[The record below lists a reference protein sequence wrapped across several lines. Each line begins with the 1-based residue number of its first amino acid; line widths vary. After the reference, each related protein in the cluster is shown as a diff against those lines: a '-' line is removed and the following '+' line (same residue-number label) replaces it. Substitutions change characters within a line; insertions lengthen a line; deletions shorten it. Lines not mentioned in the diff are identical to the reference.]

1 MEASVLAIREQMFAQ
16 GCAPRSRLRLASL
29 ARRTAWDNGAM
40 RTDARPFVIRN
51 GLVVD
56 GTGRP
61 GVVADVAIRDGLVAE
76 VGPHLDTTGAEV
88 LDADGLVVTPGFVDV
103 HTHFDGQA
111 TWDPMLAPSS
121 LHGVTS
127 VAMGNCGVG
136 FAPARPTEDQHEWL
150 IGMLEGVEDIPGT
163 ALAEGL
169 PWDWESFT
177 DYLDA
182 LDRRRYAL
190 DIGTHV
196 THAPLRAY
204 VMGERGADPHEVP
217 TPEELAVMADAV
229 RDGVRAGAL
238 GFTTSRTVA
247 HRTRDGDPLG
257 TRHSTADELLALVGA
272 MADTGA
278 GVVQMISDAY
288 LSEDEDFAREEMA
301 LMRTMVEHG
310 HRPLSMTVQQVVQV
324 PERWREMVEWVADGV
339 ADGLPMRTQVAPR
352 PVGVLQGLPASV
364 NPVAVCPS
372 YREVA
377 GLSLDGRVAA
387 LRDPDRRARI
397 IAEHPAATAALGGL
411 ADTIFTA
418 FDRLFPMS
426 DPVDYEPPL
435 GSSVAARA
443 ATRGVSPVEEALDLM
458 LEDDGHQLMLL
469 TLFNYAHGNLDDV
482 REMLLSPYSVIG
494 LGDAGAHCGA
504 ISDASFPTT
513 ALALWT
519 RRTAGSGPL
528 PLELMVNHLTQRTA
542 RQVGWLDRGVLAPGH
557 LADIN
562 VIDLER
568 LGANRP
574 HIVHDLPAGGR
585 RLMQSADGYVRTIKR
600 GTVTFADGEHTG
612 ALPGGLVRGAQPSP
626 A

>member
-1 MEASVLAIREQMFAQ
+1 MS
-16 GCAPRSRLRLASL
+16 
-29 ARRTAWDNGAM
+29 
-40 RTDARPFVIRN
+40 TDTRPLVIRN

-56 GTGRP
+56 GTGAP
-61 GVVADVAIRDGLVAE
+61 PVTADVAIRDAIITE
-76 VGPHLDTTGAEV
+76 VGPHLDTTGADVIE
-88 LDADGLVVTPGFVDV
+88 ADGLVVTPGFVDV

-111 TWDPMLAPSS
+111 TWDPLLAPSS

-136 FAPARPTEDQHEWL
+136 FAPAKPTPEQHEWL

-169 PWDWESFT
+169 PWDWETFT

-182 LDRRRYAL
+182 LDRRRYAV

-204 VMGERGADPHEVP
+204 VMGERGGDPHEVP
-217 TPEELAVMADAV
+217 TADELAAMAAAV

-247 HRTRDGDPLG
+247 HRTREGDPLG

-288 LSEDEDFAREEMA
+288 LSEDRDFAREEMA
-301 LMRTMVEHG
+301 LMRSMAEHG
-310 HRPLSMTVQQVVQV
+310 RRPLSMTVQQVVQV
-324 PERWREMVEWVADGV
+324 PDRWREMVEWVAGGV

-352 PVGVLQGLPASV
+352 PVGVLEGLTASV

-372 YREVA
+372 YREIA
-377 GLSLDGRVAA
+377 DLPLEARVAA
-387 LRDPDRRARI
+387 LGDPDRRARI
-397 IAEHPAATAALGGL
+397 VGEHPAATGGLAGL

-418 FDRLFPMS
+418 FDKLFPMS
-426 DPVDYEPPL
+426 DPVDYEPPAA
-435 GSSVAARA
+435 SSVAARA
-443 ATRGVSPVEEALDLM
+443 AARGVSPVEEALDLM
-458 LEDDGHQLMLL
+458 LEAGGNQLMLL
-469 TLFNYAHGNLDDV
+469 TLFNYAHGDLDDV
-482 REMLLSPYSVIG
+482 REMLLSPNSVIG

-519 RRTAGSGPL
+519 RRTAGTGPL
-528 PLELMVNHLTQRTA
+528 PLELMVHHLSQRTA
-542 RQVGWLDRGVLAPGH
+542 RQVGWLDRGVVAPGYV
-557 LADIN
+557 ADVN
-562 VIDLER
+562 VIDLDR
-568 LGANRP
+568 LGAHRP

-585 RLMQSADGYVRTIKR
+585 RLMQSADGYARTIKG
-600 GTVTFADGEHTG
+600 GTVTFADGAHTG
-612 ALPGGLVRGAQPSP
+612 ALPGRLVRGAQPAP

>member
-1 MEASVLAIREQMFAQ
+1 MS
-16 GCAPRSRLRLASL
+16 
-29 ARRTAWDNGAM
+29 N
-40 RTDARPFVIRN
+40 DARPLVIRN

-56 GTGRP
+56 GTGAP
-61 GVVADVAIRDGLVAE
+61 GVVADVAIRDGVITE
-76 VGPHLDTTGAEV
+76 VGANVSTVGAEV
-88 LDADGLVVTPGFVDV
+88 IDADGLLVTPGFVDI

-136 FAPARPTEDQHEWL
+136 FAPARPTPEQHDWL

-169 PWDWESFT
+169 PWDWETFP

-182 LDRRRYAL
+182 LDRRSYAV

-204 VMGERGADPHEVP
+204 VMGERGADPNEAP
-217 TPEELAVMADAV
+217 TAEELMAMAAAV

-257 TRHSTADELLALVGA
+257 TRFSTADELLALVGA
-272 MADTGA
+272 MAETGT

-288 LSEDEDFAREEMA
+288 LSEDADFAREEMA
-301 LMRTMVEHG
+301 LMRAMVEHAK
-310 HRPLSMTVQQVVQV
+310 RPLSMTVQQVVQV
-324 PERWREMVEWVADGV
+324 PDRWRDMVSWVADGV

-352 PVGVLQGLPASV
+352 PVGVLQGLTASV
-364 NPVAVCPS
+364 NPVAICPS
-372 YREVA
+372 FREIA
-377 GLSLDGRVAA
+377 HLPLAEKVAA
-387 LRDPDRRARI
+387 LRDPERRARI
-397 IAEHPAATAALGGL
+397 IAEHPVSTAALEGL
-411 ADTIFTA
+411 GNTIFTG
-418 FDRLFPMS
+418 FDKLFPMEE
-426 DPVDYEPPL
+426 PVNYEPAAS
-435 GSSVAARA
+435 SSVAARA
-443 ATRGVSPVEEALDLM
+443 AARGVSPIEETLDLM
-458 LEDDGHQLMLL
+458 VESDGHQLLIL
-469 TLFNYAHGNLDDV
+469 TLFNFVRGNLDDV
-482 REMLLSPYSVIG
+482 REMLLSPNSVIG

-513 ALALWT
+513 SLALWT

-528 PLELMVNHLTQRTA
+528 PIELMVHHLTQRTA
-542 RQVGWLDRGVLAPGH
+542 RQVGWNDRGVLAPGH
-557 LADIN
+557 IADVN
-562 VIDLER
+562 VIDLDR
-568 LGANRP
+568 LGAHRP
-574 HIVHDLPAGGR
+574 RIVHDLPAGGR
-585 RLMQSADGYVRTIKR
+585 RLMQDADGYVRTIKR
-600 GTVTFADGEHTG
+600 GTVTFADGAHTG
-612 ALPGGLVRGAQPSP
+612 ALPGGLVRGAQPTP